1 MEKVNVRMPTSLSG
15 TGSDGKDSLVE
26 YIYYLIWKN
35 SKSFGKGTEP
45 L

>member
-1 MEKVNVRMPTSLSG
+1 MEKVNGQNRTKLSG

-35 SKSFGKGTEP
+35 SKSFGKGRPE